1 MPVNKLFSG
10 CRWSLLLHVECA
22 RMDRGNE
29 KGRVTSCRKSHAAF
43 LCRGPTLRASGEKVK
58 SRQPNFVG
66 SEDLGKCE
74 GHHLQPYSLK
84 KHLHLSIMLLP
95 DSAPV
100 GKRGHFASVFPK
112 IDLES
117 ASSNSRFINGTSTQV
132 RKAFHGNSSVRSL
145 PGCWS

>member
-1 MPVNKLFSG
+1 M
-10 CRWSLLLHVECA
+10 RRDSL
-22 RMDRGNE
+22 N
-29 KGRVTSCRKSHAAF
+29 TKSHAAF

-117 ASSNSRFINGTSTQV
+117 ASSNSRFINGRYFSTTSPIILFH
-132 RKAFHGNSSVRSL
+132 KAA
-145 PGCWS
+145 